1 MSGDLPDLPPV
12 RYEVIQLKGGLDQVT
27 PTLGL
32 KPGYAKDAVNF
43 ECSVTGG
50 YSRVAGYERYDG
62 RAKPSDAVYSSV
74 TLTTFTNTPSVG
86 ETITGTPSGATG
98 VVVGV
103 GSSYIALTKVSGVFA
118 VADALT
124 VGATAIGT
132 ISALGAVID
141 VSLEPQYLAEA
152 ADQYRADIAKPTGS
166 GAVRGVMIY
175 GDNIYAFRNNAGG
188 TACDMWKATAAGWS
202 QVAFEYEISFSN
214 ANTSVEDADVLTQ
227 GGVTAT
233 IRRVLVET
241 GTLVSGTNTGRL
253 VISVAAG
260 GNFAAGAATTTGGG
274 SLTLSGAETAIT
286 LLPGGHFE
294 YDIANFSGTSQTK
307 RLYGCDGVNRGF
319 EFDGSYFVP
328 IATGTATDTPKHVK
342 AHKNHLCWAFDSSL
356 IHSGIGAPYNYTTTA
371 GASEIA
377 VGDTI
382 TNFLTLP
389 GDSSSAALAIFCA
402 STTHILYG
410 TAANDWNRVPYP
422 NAAGASHYSAQQMT
436 HSYAFDQRGVVTLQ
450 TSQNYGNFDSATLTN
465 NIKTFISEKRSKLA
479 ATCIANEKSQYRLFF
494 NDGWGLYMTAPNGK
508 WIGSMPVYFPD
519 PIYCATQG
527 RMSDG
532 TEMMLAGSSD
542 GYVYEMDKGTSFD
555 GAAINYTLTLNFDSI
570 GSPRILKSYKR
581 CSIEVTGNG
590 YTSIGFS
597 YQLGYNSSLISQ
609 PTSVNYATS
618 FTSGYW
624 DSFTWDNFTWDGITI
639 GPTECEM
646 EGTAE
651 NVALVF
657 AGSDNYTP
665 AFTINSAIIHFIT
678 RRGLR

>member
-1 MSGDLPDLPPV
+1 MMDLPQV

-32 KPGYAKDAVNF
+32 KPGFAKEAVNF
-43 ECSVTGG
+43 ECAVTGG
-50 YSRVAGYERYDG
+50 YSRVSGYERYDG
-62 RAKPSDAVYSSV
+62 QSKPSNAVYSAV
-74 TLTTFTNTPSVG
+74 TLATFTNTPSVG
-86 ETITGTPSGATG
+86 EAITGTPSGATG

-103 GSSYIALTKVSGVFA
+103 GASYVAMTKVSGVFA

-124 VGATAIGT
+124 VGATPIGT
-132 ISALGAVID
+132 IAALGAAID
-141 VSLEPQYLAEA
+141 VSLEPQYVAAA
-152 ADQYRADIAKPTGS
+152 ADQYRADIAKPPGS
-166 GAVRGVMIY
+166 GPVRGAMTY
-175 GDNIYAFRNNAGG
+175 NDFIYAFRNNTGG
-188 TACDMWKATAAGWS
+188 TACDMWKATTSGWS
-202 QVAFEYEISFSN
+202 QVTFEYEVSFSN

-260 GNFAAGAATTTGGG
+260 GNFTAGAASSTSGG
-274 SLTLSGAETAIT
+274 SLTLGGAEAAIA

-294 YDIANFSGTSQTK
+294 YDIANFSGTSQTN

-328 IATGTATDTPKHVK
+328 IATGTSPDSPKHVK
-342 AHKNHLCWAFDSSL
+342 AHKNHLCWALGSSL
-356 IHSGIGAPYNYTTTA
+356 IHSGIGLPYNYTTTA

-402 STTHILYG
+402 RSTHVLYG

-450 TSQNYGNFDSATLTN
+450 ASQNYGNFDSATLTN
-465 NIKTFISEKRSKLA
+465 NIKKFISEKRSKLS
-479 ATCIANEKSQYRLFF
+479 ATCICNDKSQYRLFF
-494 NDGWGLYMTAPNGK
+494 SDGWGLYMTAPNGQ

-519 PIYCATQG
+519 PIFCATQS
-527 RMSDG
+527 RLSDG
-532 TEMMLAGSSD
+532 TEIMLAGSSD
-542 GYVYEMDKGTSFD
+542 GYVYELDKGTSFD
-555 GAAINYTLTLNFDSI
+555 GSPIPYALTLNFDSI
-570 GSPRILKSYKR
+570 NSPRVRKRYMR
-581 CSIEVTGNG
+581 CSLEINGNG
-590 YTSIGFS
+590 YTSIGFN
-597 YQLGYNSSLISQ
+597 YLLGYNSGQISQ
-609 PTSVNYATS
+609 PASVNYATS
-618 FTSGYW
+618 FTAGYW
-624 DSFTWDNFTWDGITI
+624 DNFTWDNFTWDGITI

-651 NVALVF
+651 NVALIF

-665 AFTINSAIIHFIT
+665 EFTINSAIIHFIV